1 MSEVFHDFQV
11 HHLYLCALVI
21 FICFATILIAMTIDL
36 IAGIQK
42 AKELHIARTSTGLKK
57 TCDKAK
63 KYFPT
68 FGIASLMDVATCIIS
83 PFPLFAI
90 AWTVYLLLCEFK
102 SIREKAYEKAEIRK
116 QDRTM
121 QVILENKDEIAKA
134 VVEIMKE
141 ERKKGG
147 DNEDNQSATNTGNA
161 ECRQQ
166 GRHLSSNHQRMGRAF
181 PHQYSFANGALPR
194 TDCPR
199 IR

>member
-11 HHLYLCALVI
+11 HHLNLCALVI

-42 AKELHIARTSTGLKK
+42 

-68 FGIASLMDVATCIIS
+68 FGIASLMDVATCVIS
-83 PFPLFAI
+83 PFPMFSI

-147 DNEDNQSATNTGNA
+147 DNEDN
-161 ECRQQ
+161 
-166 GRHLSSNHQRMGRAF
+166 
-181 PHQYSFANGALPR
+181 
-194 TDCPR
+194 
-199 IR
+199 

>member
-11 HHLYLCALVI
+11 HHLNLCALVI

-141 ERKKGG
+141 GRKKGG
-147 DNEDNQSATNTGNA
+147 DNEDN
-161 ECRQQ
+161 
-166 GRHLSSNHQRMGRAF
+166 
-181 PHQYSFANGALPR
+181 
-194 TDCPR
+194 
-199 IR
+199 

>member
-21 FICFATILIAMTIDL
+21 FICFASILIAMTIDL

-42 AKELHIARTSTGLKK
+42 AKELHVARTSTGLKK

-116 QDRTM
+116 QERTM
-121 QVILENKDEIAKA
+121 KVILENKEDIAKTLIQLLNQ
-134 VVEIMKE
+134 EQKE
-141 ERKKGG
+141 GG
-147 DNEDNQSATNTGNA
+147 EKDEDN
-161 ECRQQ
+161 
-166 GRHLSSNHQRMGRAF
+166 
-181 PHQYSFANGALPR
+181 
-194 TDCPR
+194 
-199 IR
+199 

>member
-42 AKELHIARTSTGLKK
+42 AKELHVARTSTGLKK

-68 FGIASLMDVATCIIS
+68 FGIASLMDVATCVIS

-102 SIREKAYEKAEIRK
+102 SIREKAYEKAEIRN
-116 QDRTM
+116 QERTM
-121 QVILENKDEIAKA
+121 KVILENKEDIAKTLIQLLNQ
-134 VVEIMKE
+134 EQKE
-141 ERKKGG
+141 GG
-147 DNEDNQSATNTGNA
+147 EKDEGN
-161 ECRQQ
+161 
-166 GRHLSSNHQRMGRAF
+166 
-181 PHQYSFANGALPR
+181 
-194 TDCPR
+194 
-199 IR
+199 

>member
-1 MSEVFHDFQV
+1 
-11 HHLYLCALVI
+11 
-21 FICFATILIAMTIDL
+21 MTIDL

-42 AKELHIARTSTGLKK
+42 AKELHVARTSTGLKK

-68 FGIASLMDVATCIIS
+68 FLIAALMDVTTCIIS

-90 AWTVYLLLCEFK
+90 AWTVYLLSCEFK

-147 DNEDNQSATNTGNA
+147 DNEDN
-161 ECRQQ
+161 
-166 GRHLSSNHQRMGRAF
+166 
-181 PHQYSFANGALPR
+181 
-194 TDCPR
+194 
-199 IR
+199 